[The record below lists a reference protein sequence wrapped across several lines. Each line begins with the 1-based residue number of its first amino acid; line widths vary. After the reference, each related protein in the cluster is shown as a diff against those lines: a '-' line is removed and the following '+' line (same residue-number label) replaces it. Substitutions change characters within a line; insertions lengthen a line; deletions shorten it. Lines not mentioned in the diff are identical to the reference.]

1 MKKTNLERKVSKSC
15 ENVKFAKCGQFGGK
29 KREKVEFLE
38 NGQFGKKSVK
48 KHVKVNFQKKL
59 VKVAKYFVRNR
70 LKKIGKDKF
79 PEQCHG
85 QFVEKSVKIMK
96 KKTLPKTTNLVR
108 KSVKIM
114 KSQPS

>member
-59 VKVAKYFVRNR
+59 VKVAKYCQFCEKQIKKNR
-70 LKKIGKDKF
+70 KRRI
-79 PEQCHG
+79 
-85 QFVEKSVKIMK
+85 S
-96 KKTLPKTTNLVR
+96 
-108 KSVKIM
+108 
-114 KSQPS
+114 